1 MSTAVSAATARG
13 PAGVHTREHGSLLAA
28 AEKRLLVWIASRLP
42 SWINSDHLTAVG
54 TIAMV
59 GAGAAFVAT
68 PRWPSALAT
77 IPLFLAINWFGD
89 SLDGTVARVRN
100 HQRPRYGFYL
110 DHVVDLLNSTLLFGG
125 MACSGL
131 LEPALALGLLV
142 AYLLLCAESFLATHA
157 VGIFRLS
164 FGGFGPTELRIL
176 LSAGALVAMTRP
188 VVSPFG
194 FGPVRL
200 FDLGA
205 AIAIAGMGVVFILSA
220 YRNARELYLAEP
232 LPRSER

>member
-1 MSTAVSAATARG
+1 MSTALSAATGRG
-13 PAGVHTREHGSLLAA
+13 PAAVHVREHGSVLAT

-42 SWINSDHLTAVG
+42 SWINSDHLTAIG
-54 TIAMV
+54 TVAMI
-59 GAGAAFVAT
+59 GAGLAFAVT
-68 PRWPSALAT
+68 PRWPSALGT
-77 IPLFLAINWFGD
+77 IPVFLALNWFGD

-100 HQRPRYGFYL
+100 QQRPRYGFYL

-131 LEPALALGLLV
+131 LQPTLALGLLV
-142 AYLLLCAESFLATHA
+142 AYVLLCAESFLATHA
-157 VGIFRLS
+157 VGTFRLS
-164 FGGFGPTELRIL
+164 FAGLGPTELRIV
-176 LSAGALVAMTRP
+176 LSVGALVAITRP

-194 FGPVRL
+194 LGAVRL

-205 AIAIAGMGVVFILSA
+205 VIAIVGMGVVFVLSA

-232 LPRSER
+232 LPRRTP